1 MTSWQSEQYDVMRM
15 RTFNNSPT
23 VKAEITSNTL
33 QITQIYSF
41 TSEYVQQVKTAST
54 CLWSGYGNEFNMCT
68 TWNNSC
74 QAQDHISFIFMAYSF
89 PNKNTGHKQ
98 ESSKF
103 TMLKPVA
110 GEQTATQK
118 HVYNGG
124 RSVHSSGEIWK
135 WGWRQNIDTGTER
148 DFSVLSP
155 LRHNLTNNY
164 TLQEGTISVCFGDY
178 MVSLVRKLVA
188 VIVLFMGKVPSYFKL
203 PPAPS
208 VSWVGNYPTLTLP
221 TGKSQTT
228 QPSTQ
233 SLPHYKRSSAIYG

>member
-1 MTSWQSEQYDVMRM
+1 MTSWECVRLTTPLLWKRKSQATRFKLLKFIALLQNTYNKSRLPLLASEVSSICARLE
-15 RTFNNSPT
+15 TIL
-23 VKAEITSNTL
+23 VKLRIIFL
-33 QITQIYSF
+33 SF
-41 TSEYVQQVKTAST
+41 
-54 CLWSGYGNEFNMCT
+54 LW
-68 TWNNSC
+68 
-74 QAQDHISFIFMAYSF
+74 HI

-164 TLQEGTISVCFGDY
+164 TLQEGTISVYFGDY